1 MTETVFRDGP
11 PGGARS
17 RRSGLA
23 AGGAG
28 LAAWLILC
36 SLAAPI
42 MGLAPARAVDLPVP
56 LSLEEPTTHG
66 DRLVRFIW
74 LRHSGDEALRTG
86 LPTLAVDLYRRAAE
100 LLSEEDI
107 RRPALETDLSAA
119 LIALGR
125 FDEAARVL
133 EAYSGR
139 INDAVL
145 LRRGILSWEG
155 QRWDELR
162 YRLAEINPAALGPG
176 EAAWYA
182 FLRGYLNEL
191 EGDLE
196 EAETFYRQ
204 AEEGS
209 VSNSQRAQFTIAR
222 LRTGLLGESVDE
234 AFLESVRDEIEARA
248 GTSAVY
254 RFAEKYILA
263 LEVLERPEE
272 ALAAAAE
279 WRSRTPAVERDA
291 RDRFL
296 FLEGL
301 MAGEDRDRARA
312 AYEELLVTGGSRRLQ
327 RAALYQLGRDLPAG
341 EERELFE
348 NLLTELIEAEVQHP
362 LIDELLIFRS
372 RLSFAQRRFEQGA
385 EDAETVLSQY
395 PGSRLRRDALRLL
408 GHIAW
413 EEEKYRTA
421 ADYVSRLRD
430 EIPEGARRTELG
442 VLVADCY
449 FRAEDFENAADAY
462 GNVLREGAADLSP
475 GLLLFQRVTAE
486 LRAGRLDRAEAH
498 LDETR
503 FRTLEDLD
511 FVWRA
516 EWNLLKE
523 MQRRDR
529 MEDAFSRVSES
540 LQGRGGAPLPAAL
553 RIRFLWL
560 RAQLAFEWDRPEE
573 TLTLLD
579 QVFAELER
587 EDAAADLSEELAR
600 AIRGYARLVR
610 AQAMLAG
617 DRSDEAVAILQ
628 ELRDENRG
636 AEPAIYSYLVE
647 ARYRAGSGQAVEAQ
661 RLLTALADIY
671 PDSPYAPIALYEA
684 AVDTGRGGSDDGFEE
699 RAIGRLE
706 RLVEA
711 YPDHELAF
719 YARLKQA
726 DLLRQINRFGTAR
739 QIYESLE
746 NRYPDHPDWF
756 RVRISLADT
765 FLAQGE
771 TADSSFLE
779 RALVTLERLYDL
791 PHLSADM
798 RAEAGFKYGF
808 AYEKLGDPERARE
821 VYWLVITAV
830 LEDNDDLGA
839 LSSKGRYWASRAV
852 FHLGRLLEDSERW
865 NEAREIYSLIFSHQL
880 PGESLARSRLTPL
893 TAR

>member
-1 MTETVFRDGP
+1 
-11 PGGARS
+11 
-17 RRSGLA
+17 
-23 AGGAG
+23 
-28 LAAWLILC
+28 
-36 SLAAPI
+36 
-42 MGLAPARAVDLPVP
+42 MGLAPARAAEIPVP
-56 LSLEEPTTHG
+56 LSLEEPANYG

-107 RRPALETDLSAA
+107 RRPALETDLSTA

-145 LRRGILSWEG
+145 LRRGILSWND
-155 QRWDELR
+155 QKWDELR
-162 YRLAEINPAALGPG
+162 YRMAEINPAALGPG
-176 EAAWYA
+176 EGAWYA
-182 FLRGYLNEL
+182 FLRGYLKEL
-191 EGDLE
+191 EGAYE
-196 EAETFYRQ
+196 EAENFYRQ
-204 AEEGS
+204 AEERS

-222 LRTGLLGESVDE
+222 FRTGLLGESVDE
-234 AFLESVRDEIEARA
+234 AFLESVREDMEAHA

-263 LEVLERPEE
+263 LEVLERPGE
-272 ALAAAAE
+272 ARAAAAE
-279 WRSRTPAVERDA
+279 WRARTPAVERDA
-291 RDRFL
+291 RDRIL

-301 MAGEDRDRARA
+301 VAGEDRDRARV

-348 NLLTELIEAEVQHP
+348 NLLAELIEAEVQHP

-372 RLSFAQRRFEQGA
+372 RLAFSQRRFEQGA

-430 EIPEGARRTELG
+430 EIPEGPRRAELG

-462 GNVLREGAADLSP
+462 GNVLREGAAELSA

-498 LDETR
+498 LDEARSHTK
-503 FRTLEDLD
+503 TLEDLD

-540 LQGRGGAPLPAAL
+540 LQGRRGAPLPVAL
-553 RIRFLWL
+553 RIRFMWL
-560 RAQLAFEWDRPEE
+560 RAQLAFEADQPAE

-600 AIRGYARLVR
+600 AIRGYARLVG

-617 DRSDEAVAILQ
+617 DRSEEAVAILQ
-628 ELRDENRG
+628 ELREENRG
-636 AEPAIYSYLVE
+636 TEPAIYSYLVE

-661 RLLTALADIY
+661 RLLTTLADIY

-684 AVDTGRGGSDDGFEE
+684 AVDAGSGGSDDGFEE

-726 DLLRQINRFGTAR
+726 DLLRRINRFGTAR

-771 TADSSFLE
+771 TADPSFLE

-791 PHLSADM
+791 PHLSVDM

-808 AYEKLGDPERARE
+808 AYEKVGDPERARE

-830 LEDNDDLGA
+830 LEDNDDLGT

>member
-1 MTETVFRDGP
+1 MCLIGLVFFVLAGNP
-11 PGGARS
+11 P
-17 RRSGLA
+17 
-23 AGGAG
+23 
-28 LAAWLILC
+28 
-36 SLAAPI
+36 P
-42 MGLAPARAVDLPVP
+42 APATEIPVP
-56 LSLEEPTTHG
+56 LALEEPGDHG
-66 DRLVRFIW
+66 NRLVHFIW
-74 LRHSGDEALRTG
+74 LRHAGDEALRTG
-86 LPTLAVDLYRRAAE
+86 LPTLAVDLYRRAME
-100 LLSEEDI
+100 LLPENDI
-107 RRPALETDLSAA
+107 RRPSLETDLSTA

-133 EAYSGR
+133 QAYTGQV
-139 INDAVL
+139 NDAVL
-145 LRRGILSWEG
+145 LRRGILSWQG

-162 YRLAEINPAALGPG
+162 YRLAEITPGALGPA

-182 FLRGYLNEL
+182 FLSGYLREI
-191 EGDLE
+191 EGHTE
-196 EAETFYRQ
+196 EAEALYLQ
-204 AEEGS
+204 AEEAS

-222 LRTGLLGESVDE
+222 FRTRFLTGPVDE
-234 AFLESVRDEIEARA
+234 AYLEEVRSEMEAHA
-248 GTSAVY
+248 GTAAVY
-254 RFAEKYILA
+254 RFAEKYVLVLEA
-263 LEVLERPEE
+263 LERREE
-272 ALAAAAE
+272 ALAEAAA
-279 WRSRTPAVERDA
+279 WRARIPTVERDA

-301 MAGEDRDRARA
+301 VAGENRERAGA
-312 AYEELLVTGGSRRLQ
+312 AFEELLVTGGSRRLQ
-327 RAALYQLGRDLPAG
+327 RAALYQLGRDLPTG

-348 NLLTELIEAEVQHP
+348 NLLTELIDAEVQHP
-362 LIDELLIFRS
+362 LIDELLIFRA
-372 RLSFAQRRFEQGA
+372 RLSFAQRRFEQGN
-385 EDAETVLSQY
+385 EDAERVLSQY

-449 FRAEDFENAADAY
+449 FRAEDYENAADAY
-462 GNVLREGAADLSP
+462 GNVLREGAAEIAS

-498 LDETR
+498 LDEAR

-523 MQRRDR
+523 MQRRNRID
-529 MEDAFSRVSES
+529 DAFTRVSES
-540 LQGRGGAPLPAAL
+540 LQGRGDAPLPAAL
-553 RIRFLWL
+553 RVRFLWL
-560 RAQLAFEWDRPEE
+560 RAQLAFESDRPEE
-573 TLTLLD
+573 TLALLD

-587 EDAAADLSEELAR
+587 EDAGSDLSAELAR

-610 AQAMLAG
+610 AQAFLLS
-617 DRSDEAVAILQ
+617 DRSDEAVAILR

-636 AEPAIYSYLVE
+636 AEPAVYSYLVE
-647 ARYRAGSGQAVEAQ
+647 ARYRAEEGQAEEAR

-684 AVDTGRGGSDDGFEE
+684 AVSTGRERLDDGYEE
-699 RAIGRLE
+699 RAIADLE
-706 RLVEA
+706 RLVDT
-711 YPDHELAF
+711 YPNHELAF

-726 DLLRQINRFGTAR
+726 DLLRQMNSFGTAR

-746 NRYPDHPDWF
+746 NRYADHPDWF
-756 RVRISLADT
+756 RVKISLADT

-771 TADSSFLE
+771 TADASFLE

-808 AYEKLGDPERARE
+808 AYEKIGNPERARE
-821 VYWLVITAV
+821 IYWLVIAAV
-830 LEDNDDLGA
+830 LEDSADLTG
-839 LSSKGRYWASRAV
+839 LGSKGRYWASRAV
-852 FHLGRLLEDSERW
+852 FHLARLLEDSERW
-865 NEAREIYSLIFSHQL
+865 NEARETYSLIFSHQL
-880 PGESLARSRLTPL
+880 PGESLARSRLNPL
-893 TAR
+893 ITR